1 MKIQTAPRHLAAT
14 HRDNCEQAHPQT
26 KHTHT
31 HICMHAR
38 THAHT
43 NTCTHAGTHKHKHTH
58 THTHTHTNTH
68 EYSVQTYKKRALNP
82 ITDGCEPPCGC
93 WELNSGLLEEQSVLL
108 TAEPSLQT
116 QSFFLSVFFFF
127 VFFSFLFFFFFVF

>member
-43 NTCTHAGTHKHKHTH
+43 HTQTRAHMRAHTSTNTH
-58 THTHTHTNTH
+58 THTHTHKHTHIMLTNILREDKVTTMGGVRGRGRH
-68 EYSVQTYKKRALNP
+68 EERDKHR
-82 ITDGCEPPCGC
+82 CGEKGGRDLGTEGGG
-93 WELNSGLLEEQSVLL
+93 W
-108 TAEPSLQT
+108 
-116 QSFFLSVFFFF
+116 
-127 VFFSFLFFFFFVF
+127 

>member
-58 THTHTHTNTH
+58 THTHTHTHKHTH
-68 EYSVQTYKKRALNP
+68 IMLTNILREDKVTTMGGVRGRGRHEERDNHR
-82 ITDGCEPPCGC
+82 CGEKGGRDLGTEGGG
-93 WELNSGLLEEQSVLL
+93 W
-108 TAEPSLQT
+108 
-116 QSFFLSVFFFF
+116 
-127 VFFSFLFFFFFVF
+127 